1 LAVDVQDKKTA
12 DTSYTWLVVSR
23 ATAAVLGGFVVT
35 YWTGPAVVKAV
46 MTLDLFSRAN
56 AGPFSGFVQL
66 VVYVAVIIGVCASP
80 SMKKAWAVL
89 AVLTALLAG
98 YSEFGPGPHRFR
110 AAIEHDAGYTA

>member
-1 LAVDVQDKKTA
+1 MSDVAQEQNTSDM
-12 DTSYTWLVVSR
+12 SYTWLVVSR

-35 YWTGPAVVKAV
+35 YWTGTAVVKTV

-89 AVLTALLAG
+89 VIVTALLVG
-98 YSEFGPGPHRFR
+98 VTVLTPDPLPP
-110 AAIEHDAGYTA
+110 AARTQAR